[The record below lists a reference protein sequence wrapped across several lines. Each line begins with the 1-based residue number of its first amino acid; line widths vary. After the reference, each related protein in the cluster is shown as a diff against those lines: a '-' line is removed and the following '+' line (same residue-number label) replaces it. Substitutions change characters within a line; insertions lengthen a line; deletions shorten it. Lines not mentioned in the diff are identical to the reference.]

1 MPELVEHLRKS
12 RLLLCIFVA
21 FLLNTLATSDIP
33 LGSKISVAD
42 KNIWISPNGDFAFGF
57 FNRSDQPNYS
67 FGIPDLI
74 IGNNSYAQLTQDGEL
89 VLFDSLKGVTAWT
102 SKTRQLSVVS
112 AALND
117 NGNLVLLNQEKHIVW
132 HSFDTPSDILLPG
145 QSFSTLQTLG
155 AASKNWKADGGD
167 RSKTD
172 ATVHNL
178 DSYFQIHAK
187 YVTNAV
193 FFPRFLNVWEA
204 PSAMAKL

>member
-42 KNIWISPNGDFAFGF
+42 KTIWISPNGDFAFGF

-67 FGIPDLI
+67 LGIRLISKSFPLDQQLLVWSAAADLI

-117 NGNLVLLNQEKHIVW
+117 NGNLVLLNQGKHIVW
-132 HSFDTPSDILLPG
+132 QSFDTPSDILLPG
-145 QSFSTLQTLG
+145 QSFSTLQTL
-155 AASKNWKADGGD
+155 
-167 RSKTD
+167 
-172 ATVHNL
+172 
-178 DSYFQIHAK
+178 
-187 YVTNAV
+187 
-193 FFPRFLNVWEA
+193 
-204 PSAMAKL
+204 